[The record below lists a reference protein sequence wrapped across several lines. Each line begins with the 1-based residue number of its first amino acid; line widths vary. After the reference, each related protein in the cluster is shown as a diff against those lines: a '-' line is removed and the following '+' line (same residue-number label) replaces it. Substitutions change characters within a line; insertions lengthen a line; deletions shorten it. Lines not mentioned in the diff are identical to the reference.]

1 LFAVKAI
8 LLASLNGFTPPQACE
23 FGRKIMFPD
32 QRPTFKEF
40 DEKAK
45 EVKGK

>member
-1 LFAVKAI
+1 
-8 LLASLNGFTPPQACE
+8 

-32 QRPTFKEF
+32 QRPSFKEF